1 LHSFGYKII
10 KRAYPRMRVNKH
22 KLPDILLALLP
33 KDADKEI
40 EPINQFL
47 RASAEKLV
55 RMAKYNMSDLDDESL
70 DYIADRY
77 DVQLNDSRNQI
88 FDLARHAYRASV
100 EDIKTIDFDDMIFFV
115 LAYNLPI
122 AEIDL
127 IIGDEIQD
135 WNTMQQ
141 QLVMRAVA
149 NNRFIGVGDR
159 YQSIYGFAG
168 ADINSIPNMIELL
181 GKTTRNVV
189 IKPLNETRRC
199 PKSHVALASEIVPHI
214 RAMDSAIDGEIYN
227 IKTSDIV
234 KHVKVGDLVIS
245 RRNAPLISIAYALL
259 RNGIRAIVRGRDFAT
274 GLINLVLKFKAVSIT
289 ELIEVAETYRTKE
302 LDKLNARGNKAENQI
317 DALNDKIDTLI
328 ALTEGLDT
336 VDQLINKLN
345 TLFSDQNDD
354 RAVNLSSVHRAKG
367 LEAVT
372 VFVADYDKIE
382 IPMNQDWN
390 QQQEKNLHYVA
401 LTRSKSALYLCQ
413 SDTKKK
419 KK

>member
-1 LHSFGYKII
+1 
-10 KRAYPRMRVNKH
+10 
-22 KLPDILLALLP
+22 
-33 KDADKEI
+33 
-40 EPINQFL
+40 
-47 RASAEKLV
+47 
-55 RMAKYNMSDLDDESL
+55 
-70 DYIADRY
+70 
-77 DVQLNDSRNQI
+77 
-88 FDLARHAYRASV
+88 
-100 EDIKTIDFDDMIFFV
+100 
-115 LAYNLPI
+115 
-122 AEIDL
+122 
-127 IIGDEIQD
+127 
-135 WNTMQQ
+135 
-141 QLVMRAVA
+141 
-149 NNRFIGVGDR
+149 
-159 YQSIYGFAG
+159 
-168 ADINSIPNMIELL
+168 MIELL